1 MHTASAVGESW
12 GTVLRCAVLAQ
23 EGEGYV
29 IEENHI
35 YVCVCVSAYM
45 HGRVCMYVC
54 ACVQFACYFDI
65 LGICFPLICLT
76 SRVLF

>member
-45 HGRVCMYVC
+45 HGRVCM
-54 ACVQFACYFDI
+54 CVRVYNLHAI
-65 LGICFPLICLT
+65 LT
-76 SRVLF
+76 SWVFLFH